1 MNRQVVRRD
10 DVALLREGAQVDLSS
25 SSQEHVDHSTAS
37 LADEMIVLAGL
48 GIESGSLFVQEE
60 RADLTLLNETMK
72 VAINGGETDPRQPLV
87 NPPVDLMCKRVGV
100 IALEGF
106 EHLLQLTRCTFAKRS
121 PHHQPRLL
129 GYRTERTLVAAVYL
143 MAGPLSSASQ

>member
-1 MNRQVVRRD
+1 VRRD
-10 DVALLREGAQVDLSS
+10 DVALLREGAQVELSS
-25 SSQEHVDHSTAS
+25 SSQEQVDHSTAS
-37 LADEMIVLAGL
+37 LADEMVVLAGL

-60 RADLTLLNETMK
+60 GADLTLLNETMK

-87 NPPVDLMCKRVGV
+87 NPPVDLICERVGV

-106 EHLLQLTRCTFAKRS
+106 EHLLQLTRCTFAGCS
-121 PHHQPRLL
+121 PHRLPRIL
-129 GYRTERTLVAAVYL
+129 GYRTERTLVPAEYQ